1 MKFFPLKIAITCL
14 LLTPILYVLTL
25 SICENQFD
33 KRYSDQIQNI
43 LIGDTKPLLD
53 GSVHL
58 EEQIAMNIDRFLRN
72 DFKVEKAGL
81 AIKVRVITQSGKII
95 YPIFLDVDS
104 LEKNLD
110 HGFDSDII
118 GKKNFDILNNGLEI
132 KIETNLNHGSLISNA
147 ILIFYCGISFGI
159 FFIFYSIGSSK
170 AEKETE
176 KKTQIITD
184 LMKEEE
190 SYKQILKDLKKDR
203 QGLFE
208 NIKILNSKYQND
220 ITKAKVNE
228 DELFEEIISLEAQ
241 LKSFIDLKRSR
252 ETEISELKSKVQK
265 FERRKSPKHKRHEFE
280 FYEKRFTA
288 LYRSIKMDRKALS
301 GFLKLNEDQQI
312 KAEELIH
319 LLDRNIDKIVI
330 KRKVFS
336 GKKHRTACFEVLFAY
351 NGRLYFRKNKNNK
364 TDVLVI
370 GTKNT
375 QSKDMEFLHHL

>member
-1 MKFFPLKIAITCL
+1 MKFFPLKIAIICL
-14 LLTPILYVLTL
+14 LVTPILYALTL
-25 SICENQFD
+25 SICEDRFD

-43 LIGDTKPLLD
+43 LIGDTKPLLA
-53 GSVHL
+53 GSAHL

-72 DFKVEKAGL
+72 DFKVKKAGL
-81 AIKVRVITQSGKII
+81 DIKVLVTTLSGKIV
-95 YPIFLDVDS
+95 YPIFLDVGS

-110 HGFDSDII
+110 QEVDSDAVA
-118 GKKNFDILNNGLEI
+118 KRNFEILNNGL
-132 KIETNLNHGSLISNA
+132 KVKLETNLSHGSLISNA
-147 ILIFYCGISFGI
+147 ILMLYFGISFVI
-159 FFIFYSIGSSK
+159 FFIFYRIAISK
-170 AEKETE
+170 ANKETK

-190 SYKQILKDLKKDR
+190 SYKIVLKDLEKDR
-203 QGLFE
+203 KGLFE
-208 NIKILNSKYQND
+208 NIKTLNSKYQD
-220 ITKAKVNE
+220 DKKKAKINE
-228 DELFEEIISLEAQ
+228 DELFEEIISLEEQ

-252 ETEISELKSKVQK
+252 ETEISELKSQVQK
-265 FERRKSPKHKRHEFE
+265 HERRKDSKHKRHEFE
-280 FYEKRFTA
+280 FYEKRFSV
-288 LYRSIKMDRKALS
+288 LYRSIQMDRKALS

-319 LLDRNIDKIVI
+319 QIDRNIDKVVI

-351 NGRLYFRKNKNNK
+351 NGRLYFRNNNNNK
-364 TDVLVI
+364 TDILVI